1 MTLSDRFLQWR
12 KRRAI
17 KRRDYKVYFRIVD
30 KIAKRQAAQMVKEKL
45 SKA

>member
-17 KRRDYKVYFRIVD
+17 KRRDHVAYFKLVSI
-30 KIAKRQAAQMVKEKL
+30 IAKREALKQVKEKM
-45 SKA
+45 KK